1 MDPSPPRR
9 ALRPCDHRLVLH
21 EGVTVDALQ
30 AVLTEHSAFTRAFD
44 FQIQSIEPGA
54 CTLLVPFNPL
64 FERPGGILSGQV
76 FMTAADVAMW
86 LAIKTK
92 RGLHDTSVTVS
103 MQTSFLRSGR
113 REPITCTAR
122 VLRLGARLCHGA
134 AECFSPGGI
143 LLTHHSLTY
152 MRPEPRSTNAHAGL
166 PKAAVFPA
174 P

>member
-1 MDPSPPRR
+1 MNRTSGYDYPTGV
-9 ALRPCDHRLVLH
+9 AKMKLDLLH

-30 AVLTEHSAFTRAFD
+30 SLLTEHSAFTRAFD
-44 FQIQSIEPGA
+44 FQIQSIEPGS

-113 REPITCTAR
+113 REPITCMAR
-122 VLRLGARLCHGA
+122 VLRLGARLCHGV
-134 AECFSPGGI
+134 AECFSQGGI
-143 LLTHHSLTY
+143 LLAHHSLTY
-152 MRPEPRSTNAHAGL
+152 MRPEPKNMTGG
-166 PKAAVFPA
+166 AA
-174 P
+174 